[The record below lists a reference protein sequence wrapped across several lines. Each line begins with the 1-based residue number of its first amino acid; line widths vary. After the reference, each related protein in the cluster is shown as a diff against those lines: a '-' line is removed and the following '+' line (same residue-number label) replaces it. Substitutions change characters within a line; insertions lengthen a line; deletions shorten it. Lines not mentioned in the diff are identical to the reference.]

1 MTPTP
6 FRAATLAAAV
16 ALACNAALA
25 QGATTTTTST
35 ATTTTVT
42 RISGPGSNAASIAT
56 SLPTAGSGIDRHG
69 MDPKVRPQDDLYL
82 AMNGTWARDT
92 PIPAD
97 KSRWGT
103 FLELRDRSDEQVRTV
118 VEALHG
124 THPAAGSNAQKI
136 DDFYSAFVDVDAIDK
151 AGLAPILPA
160 LKEVDAVADTK
171 ALVALMGRW
180 EGFVRPRDVALV
192 PIYVDT
198 DADALDPTLEVA
210 TLRQSGLG
218 LPDRDYYLKDD
229 ARFAAARAAY
239 VAYLVKLFTLS
250 GDADAAAHAAQVMA
264 LETKIAQVQWPRA
277 DSRDPQKTYNPKTP
291 DQLATLAPGVDW
303 PAFAAQAQLPAG
315 SSVVVAQPTYV
326 TAIAGLVQSEPL
338 ASWRLYLKARRLD
351 SDANVLPAPF
361 RDASFAFHGA
371 AIEGLK
377 QPLPRWQQAVLAMN
391 APLGEATGQLYVA
404 RYFPPAYRARMQA
417 LVANL
422 LKAYSTS
429 IDGLTWMSPSTK
441 AAAHEKLSKYTVKIG
456 YPDQWR
462 DYSALEIRPGDAVGN
477 TDRGAAFHYHR
488 DIVRV
493 GGKVDRTEWGMTP
506 QTVNAYYNSNFN
518 EIVFPAAILQPP
530 FFNANADDA
539 VNYGAIGAVIGHEIS
554 HGFDDHGSQFDGD
567 GKLRNWWTDDDR
579 KAFDAITSRLV
590 AQYEGYSPIPGQHL
604 NGKLTLGENI
614 ADLSGLQISYKA
626 WQISLAGKP
635 SPVIDGLSGPQ
646 RFFYGFAQVWR
657 TKTRPEQSLNLL
669 TTDPHSPGEFRADGT
684 VINADAFHDAFGTK
698 PGDGMWKAPADRIRL
713 W

>member
-1 MTPTP
+1 MTPTN
-6 FRAATLAAAV
+6 FRTAALAAA
-16 ALACNAALA
+16 AAIACSAVLA
-25 QGATTTTTST
+25 QGTTPAAAGTTTTTST
-35 ATTTTVT
+35 VTTTTVAKVA
-42 RISGPGSNAASIAT
+42 G
-56 SLPTAGSGIDRHG
+56 PTAAGVRSGIDRHG

-82 AMNGTWARDT
+82 AMNGDWARDT

-103 FLELRDRSDEQVRTV
+103 FLELRDRTDAQVRQV
-118 VEALHG
+118 VEALRG

-136 DDFYSAFVDVDAIDK
+136 DDFYSAFNDEAAIDK
-151 AGLAPILPA
+151 AGLAPVVPS
-160 LKEVDAVADTK
+160 LKDVDAIADAK
-171 ALVALMGRW
+171 SLLALMGRW
-180 EGFVRPRDVALV
+180 EGVVRT

-198 DADALDPTLEVA
+198 DADALDPTLQVA
-210 TLRQSGLG
+210 TYRQAGLG

-239 VAYLVKLFTLS
+239 AAYVTKLFALS
-250 GDADAAAHAAQVMA
+250 GESDADAAAHAAQVVA
-264 LETKIAQVQWPRA
+264 LETKIAQVQWPR
-277 DSRDPQKTYNPKTP
+277 DQMRDPKKTYNPKTP
-291 DQLATLAPGVDW
+291 SELATLAPGVDW
-303 PAFAAQAQLPAG
+303 QVFATQAQLPAG
-315 SSVVVAQPTYV
+315 ATVVVAQPTYV
-326 TAIAGLVQSEPL
+326 KALAGLVQSEPL
-338 ASWRLYLKARRLD
+338 ASWRLYMKARRLD
-351 SDANVLPAPF
+351 AAAPTLPAAF

-377 QPLPRWQQAVLAMN
+377 QPLPRWQQALAQMN
-391 APLGEATGQLYVA
+391 GSLGEATGQLYVS

-429 IDGLTWMSPSTK
+429 IDGLTWMSPQTK

-456 YPDQWR
+456 YPDVWR
-462 DYSALEIRPGDAVGN
+462 DYSALDIRASDALGN
-477 TDRGAAFHYHR
+477 ADRGAAFRYHR
-488 DIVRV
+488 EIVRV

-506 QTVNAYYNSNFN
+506 QTVNAYYNANFN

-530 FFNANADDA
+530 FFDANADEA

-567 GKLRNWWTDDDR
+567 GKLRNWWTEDDR
-579 KAFDAITSRLV
+579 KAFDAITGRLV

-604 NGKLTLGENI
+604 NGTLTLGENI

-626 WQISLAGKP
+626 WQISLHGQP
-635 SPVIDGLSGPQ
+635 SPVIDGFTGPQ

-657 TKTRPEQSLNLL
+657 TKTRDEQALNLL